1 MPSKVL
7 FLAPQPYFRLRGICL
22 AEQICLE
29 VLSGQ
34 GLEVDVLTF
43 PFGENPAPLPGIR
56 ILRIPSLPGIS
67 DVPIGPSLA
76 KILMDLWSFP
86 WLAARLCRGGYRFVH
101 ACEEGVFL
109 AAFLQPFFG
118 FRLIYDM
125 DDVLSLRLARSGFL
139 RCAPLGRCVAA
150 LERWLLRRA
159 DVVVTNSSETT
170 RFARRYRA
178 AGSIVFY
185 DHAPSLPSSLSGRR
199 CDPAEREGLRRREH
213 LEGRKVIL
221 YAGNLEPY
229 QGVGLLIESLPEV
242 FRASPL
248 ACCVVIGGGADQ
260 IEALR
265 RRCRVLGIGDG
276 VRFLGARPFAET
288 FQFMQAADVL
298 VSPMT
303 QKKAVPM
310 KLYAYVGSGTPIL
323 ATDLPNH
330 RELLDE
336 ESAVLVP
343 ARSGPLSEGLLRILA
358 GGFEARPSMHAPRRE
373 RLMRSAHDSA
383 REGLRAAYAAA
394 GNGGAR
400 AAQGS

>member
-1 MPSKVL
+1 MPSRVL

-34 GLEVDVLTF
+34 GLEIDVLTF
-43 PFGENPAPLPGIR
+43 PFGEDPAPLPGVR
-56 ILRIPSLPGIS
+56 IFRISSLPGVS

-86 WLAARLCRGGYRFVH
+86 WLVARLWKGGYRFVH
-101 ACEEGVFL
+101 ACEESVFL
-109 AAFLQPFFG
+109 AALLKPFFR

-125 DDVLSLRLARSGFL
+125 DDVLSRRLARSGFL
-139 RCAPLGRCVAA
+139 RCGFLGRGAAA
-150 LERWLLRRA
+150 LERWMLRRA
-159 DVVVTNSSETT
+159 DVVVTNSRETT

-178 AGSIVFY
+178 ADRIVFY
-185 DHAPSLPSSLSGRR
+185 DHAPSLPSALSGPR
-199 CDPAEREGLRRREH
+199 CDPAEREAFRRRWD
-213 LEGRKVIL
+213 LEDRKVIL

-229 QGVGLLIESLPEV
+229 QGVDLLIESLPGV
-242 FRASPL
+242 FRSAL
-248 ACCVVIGGGADQ
+248 RACCVVIGGREDQ
-260 IEALR
+260 ISALR
-265 RRCRVLGIGDG
+265 RRCRSLGIDAC
-276 VRFLGARPFAET
+276 VRFLGPKPFPET

-310 KLYAYVGSGTPIL
+310 KLYAYAGSGTAIL

-343 ARSGPLSEGLLRILA
+343 ARSGPLAEGLLRILEGGFKARPGA
-358 GGFEARPSMHAPRRE
+358 GGSRRE
-373 RLMRSAHDSA
+373 RLTAPAHDSA
-383 REGLRAAYAAA
+383 RKGLRAAYAAA
-394 GNGGAR
+394 GMSGA
-400 AAQGS
+400 

>member
-1 MPSKVL
+1 MSSKVL
-7 FLAPQPYFRLRGICL
+7 FLAPQPYFRLRGVCL

-34 GLEVDVLTF
+34 GLEIDVLTF
-43 PFGENPAPLPGIR
+43 PFGEEPAPLTGVR
-56 ILRIPSLPGIS
+56 ILRIPPLPGIS

-76 KILMDLWSFP
+76 KILMDLWSLP
-86 WLAARLCRGGYRFVH
+86 WLVARLWKGGYRFVH
-101 ACEEGVFL
+101 ACEESVFL
-109 AAFLQPFFG
+109 AALLKPFFR

-139 RCAPLGRCVAA
+139 RCGPLGRGVAA
-150 LERWLLRRA
+150 LERWMLRCA
-159 DVVVTNSSETT
+159 DVVVTNSRETT
-170 RFARRYRA
+170 RFARCRGA
-178 AGSIVFY
+178 AGRIVFY
-185 DHAPSLPSSLSGRR
+185 DHAPSLPAALSGRR
-199 CDPAEREGLRRREH
+199 RDPAEREGLRRRWD

-229 QGVGLLIESLPEV
+229 QGVDLLIESLPEV
-242 FRASPL
+242 FRASPS
-248 ACCVVIGGGADQ
+248 AFCVVIGGREDQ
-260 IEALR
+260 IAALR
-265 RRCRVLGIGDG
+265 RRCRALGIEAG
-276 VRFLGARPFAET
+276 VRFLGPRPFPET

-343 ARSGPLSEGLLRILA
+343 ARSAPLAEGLLRILG
-358 GGFEARPSMHAPRRE
+358 GGFEARPGGAGPRRE
-373 RLMRSAHDSA
+373 RLAASAHDSA
-383 REGLRAAYAAA
+383 RTGLCAAYAVAER
-394 GNGGAR
+394 G
-400 AAQGS
+400 